1 LLKQNF
7 KEKNMEKILVAMDPV
22 KTKFHACT
30 HALNLA
36 RRIKAKVLFLLV
48 FSMPA
53 REIKNFLKEEIAA
66 PVKRRLDS
74 FIEEGRSDGIEV
86 DYYLVYGDFENEIVS
101 FIQENRITL
110 LVVEYPA
117 EGGQL
122 AEDFKFFLEKIRH
135 RINCRIEVVH
145 EKPVIIE
152 RKEDSSVAP
161 LPTNSGK

>member
-1 LLKQNF
+1 
-7 KEKNMEKILVAMDPV
+7 MEKILAAINPV
-22 KTKFHACT
+22 RTNFYACI

-36 RRIKAKVLFLLV
+36 KRIKAKVLFLLV

-53 REIKNFLKEEIAA
+53 REMKSFLKEEIAA

-74 FIEEGRSDGIEV
+74 FIEEGRSDGFDV

-110 LVVEYPA
+110 LVIESPP
-117 EGGQL
+117 ERGQL
-122 AEDFKFFLEKIRH
+122 AEDFKLFLERIRH
-135 RINCRIEVVH
+135 RINCRIEVVN
-145 EKPVIIE
+145 EKPVLTE
-152 RKEDSSVAP
+152 RKEDSSVAS

>member
-1 LLKQNF
+1 
-7 KEKNMEKILVAMDPV
+7 MEKILVAIDPA
-22 KTKFHACT
+22 KTNFYACI

-36 RRIKAKVLFLLV
+36 KRIKAKVLFLLV

-53 REIKNFLKEEIAA
+53 GETKKSPEGELTA

-74 FIEEGRSDGIEV
+74 FIEEGRSDGIAV

-110 LVVEYPA
+110 LVVEFPA
-117 EGGQL
+117 GQGRL
-122 AEDFKFFLEKIRH
+122 AEEFKSFLEKIRH
-135 RINCRIEVVH
+135 RINCRIEVVN
-145 EKPVIIE
+145 EKPVKTE
-152 RKEDSSVAP
+152 RKEDSSVAS

>member
-1 LLKQNF
+1 
-7 KEKNMEKILVAMDPV
+7 MEKILVAMDPV

-36 RRIKAKVLFLLV
+36 KRINAKVLFLLV

-66 PVKRRLDS
+66 PVKRKLDS

-86 DYYLVYGDFENEIVS
+86 DYYLVYGNFENEIVS

-110 LVVEYPA
+110 LVVESPV

-145 EKPVIIE
+145 EKSLKME

-161 LPTNSGK
+161 LPTNSRK

>member
-1 LLKQNF
+1 
-7 KEKNMEKILVAMDPV
+7 MEKILVAMDPV

-36 RRIKAKVLFLLV
+36 KRIKAKVLFLLV

-53 REIKNFLKEEIAA
+53 REIKKFLKEEIAA

-110 LVVEYPA
+110 LVIESPA
-117 EGGQL
+117 EGEQL

-135 RINCRIEVVH
+135 RINCRIEVVN
-145 EKPVIIE
+145 EKPVKTE
-152 RKEDSSVAP
+152 RKEDSSVVS

>member
-1 LLKQNF
+1 
-7 KEKNMEKILVAMDPV
+7 MEKILVAIDPA
-22 KTKFHACT
+22 KTKYHACT

-36 RRIKAKVLFLLV
+36 KRIKAKVLFLLV

-53 REIKNFLKEEIAA
+53 SEMKHFLKEEIAA

-110 LVVEYPA
+110 LVVESPPD
-117 EGGQL
+117 GGKL
-122 AEDFKFFLEKIRH
+122 TEEFNFFLERIRH

-145 EKPVIIE
+145 EKPVIME
-152 RKEDSSVAP
+152 RKEDSSVAS
-161 LPTNSGK
+161 LPTNSRE